1 MEQEVIKDVARRIA
15 KTMTYTR
22 TAEIQ
27 AAAMREL
34 GYSPARIRK
43 EAMKILRAD
52 KKYREAVAKNTL
64 EYKKE
69 VKELINDITKQ
80 AFEEGNMLVAS
91 AGLMAWID
99 DMRVWKSAGKSL
111 QGRSFLS
118 QMVDS
123 INLQTKG
130 EFKNLTQTTAFKTMS
145 GMESIKNLYQNE
157 LDKATIKICSGTF
170 SQEQVVKE
178 CIHSLAQSGLRTVNF
193 DSGRTMQL
201 DTAAKLAIR
210 TGCHQLASKILNKN
224 MELTGCNLVYISE
237 HEGARNKGEGIANHE
252 EWQGKVYYVKPGKDY
267 KDEAERVGQDSIE
280 DLWEKT
286 GYSADGAHESDP
298 RGLHGYNCRHSS
310 SVWFEGVSQKPAP
323 IKKPEPITYEGVTY
337 DRYAV
342 TQKMRSME
350 RGIRALKRE
359 KAALTS
365 LGMDTKELDVKIKE
379 QIRRYGRFCDAAKV
393 PHSKANIRYD
403 GSSSDLTKTKAYKRY
418 HQMVE
423 DSISDG
429 EEIAKIEQINIA
441 ENIES
446 TNEMVYNGGIPR
458 KWKQIETDDDAVRN
472 ANPYRYDRNKEG
484 YDKNCPN
491 CVCAYEMRKRGYD
504 VIARPATKNHYLQRY
519 PETAWVEPEIIH
531 THGNGYDDILRIMNA
546 EAAGARFEIAVIYK
560 NVETKGHVFVSEIIE
575 GKVVF
580 LDPQN
585 GTEITKKF
593 FEYVKDNET
602 RIWRI
607 DNLEVSDR
615 GITACESR

>member
-1 MEQEVIKDVARRIA
+1 
-15 KTMTYTR
+15 MTYTR

-43 EAMKILRAD
+43 EAMKLLRAD
-52 KKYREAVAKNTL
+52 KKYRDAVAKNTL

-69 VKELINDITKQ
+69 VKELINNITKE
-80 AFEEGNMLVAS
+80 AYKEGNMLVAD

-99 DMRVWKSAGKSL
+99 DLRVWKSAGKSL
-111 QGRSFLS
+111 QDRSFLS

-130 EFKNLTQTTAFKTMS
+130 ELKNLTQTTAFRTMS
-145 GMESIKNLYQNE
+145 GTEAIKNLYQNE
-157 LDKATIKICSGTF
+157 LDKAAIKICSGTF

-267 KDEAERVGQDSIE
+267 KDEAERVGQDRIE

-350 RGIRALKRE
+350 REIRALKRE

-379 QIRRYGRFCDAAKV
+379 HIRRYGRFCDAAKV
-393 PHSKANIRYD
+393 PHSNANIRYD
-403 GSSSDLTKTKAYKRY
+403 GSTSDLTKTKAYQRY
-418 HQMVE
+418 HEMMKNADERGIIHVNKTNIRGIPN
-423 DSISDG
+423 SITQVTT
-429 EEIAKIEQINIA
+429 K
-441 ENIES
+441 
-446 TNEMVYNGGIPR
+446 NGGITR
-458 KWKQIETDDDAVRN
+458 NYYGTDGKQVKQITNNNHGTPKSHPWGINGEHAHDYIWENETLKSR
-472 ANPYRYDRNKEG
+472 PGRELTEIERKE
-484 YDKNCPN
+484 NS
-491 CVCAYEMRKRGYD
+491 
-504 VIARPATKNHYLQRY
+504 
-519 PETAWVEPEIIH
+519 
-531 THGNGYDDILRIMNA
+531 DIL
-546 EAAGARFEIAVIYK
+546 
-560 NVETKGHVFVSEIIE
+560 
-575 GKVVF
+575 
-580 LDPQN
+580 
-585 GTEITKKF
+585 
-593 FEYVKDNET
+593 
-602 RIWRI
+602 
-607 DNLEVSDR
+607 
-615 GITACESR
+615 

>member
-1 MEQEVIKDVARRIA
+1 MARRIA

-27 AAAMREL
+27 AAAMRDL

-52 KKYREAVAKNTL
+52 KQYREQVAKNTL
-64 EYKKE
+64 EYKK
-69 VKELINDITKQ
+69 KIKQLINDITKN
-80 AFEEGNMLVAS
+80 AYREGDKLVS
-91 AGLMAWID
+91 DAGLMAWID
-99 DMRVWKSAGKSL
+99 DLRVWKSEGKSL
-111 QGRSFLS
+111 KDRNFLN
-118 QMVDS
+118 QMVEA
-123 INLQTKG
+123 IAEQTKG
-130 EFKNLTQTTAFKTMS
+130 ELKNLTQTTAFRTMS
-145 GMESIKNLYQNE
+145 GIESIKNLYQNE

-286 GYSADGAHESDP
+286 GYSADGAHENDP

-350 RGIRALKRE
+350 RGIRALERE

-379 QIRRYGRFCDAAKV
+379 HIRKYGRFCDAAKV
-393 PHSKANIRYD
+393 PPSDANIRYD
-403 GSSSDLTKTKAYKRY
+403 GSASDLTKTKAYNKYQEMMKKTDERGII
-418 HQMVE
+418 HVNKTTIRGIPN
-423 DSISDG
+423 SIT
-429 EEIAKIEQINIA
+429 QI
-441 ENIES
+441 
-446 TNEMVYNGGIPR
+446 TTKNGGITR
-458 KWKQIETDDDAVRN
+458 NYYGEDGKQIKQITN
-472 ANPYRYDRNKEG
+472 NNHGTP
-484 YDKNCPN
+484 
-491 CVCAYEMRKRGYD
+491 
-504 VIARPATKNHYLQRY
+504 KNHPWGINGEHAHDYIWEN
-519 PETAWVEPEIIH
+519 ETLKSRPGRELTDEEREE
-531 THGNGYDDILRIMNA
+531 NKDIL
-546 EAAGARFEIAVIYK
+546 
-560 NVETKGHVFVSEIIE
+560 
-575 GKVVF
+575 
-580 LDPQN
+580 
-585 GTEITKKF
+585 
-593 FEYVKDNET
+593 
-602 RIWRI
+602 
-607 DNLEVSDR
+607 
-615 GITACESR
+615 